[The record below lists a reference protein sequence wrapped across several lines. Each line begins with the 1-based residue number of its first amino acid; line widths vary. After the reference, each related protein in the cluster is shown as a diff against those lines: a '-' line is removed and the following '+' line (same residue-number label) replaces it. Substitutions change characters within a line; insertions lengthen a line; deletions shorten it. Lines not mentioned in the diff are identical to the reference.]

1 MSKTIIQILYS
12 GLLIILLFPH
22 HGCDRSVRPHDLPQ
36 LYPTVITLTQEGKPL
51 ENALVLL
58 YSTDLNFKWS
68 AAAVSDHNGKAT
80 ILTHGKF
87 PGVPVGEYK
96 IVVTKTEPS
105 DQDLLKPASDY
116 NPEVHVVMP
125 KITLFSFIEKQYTDI
140 TTTPLTITIEK
151 GKNVHNFDLGKAV
164 HEKAQTVEF

>member
-1 MSKTIIQILYS
+1 
-12 GLLIILLFPH
+12 LFPYY
-22 HGCDRSVRPHDLPQ
+22 GCNRYARPNDLPQ

-58 YSTDLNFKWS
+58 YSTDSNFKWS
-68 AAAVSDHNGKAT
+68 VAAVSDRNGKAT
-80 ILTHGKF
+80 LLTHGKF
-87 PGVPVGEYK
+87 PGAPVGEYK

-105 DQDLLKPASDY
+105 DKDLLKPNSDY
-116 NPEVHVVMP
+116 NPEVHVVRS

-140 TTTPLTITIEK
+140 TTTPLTIVIEK

-164 HEKAQTVEF
+164 YEKTQTVEL

>member
-1 MSKTIIQILYS
+1 MIRILYS
-12 GLLIILLFPH
+12 GLLIILLFPL
-22 HGCDRSVRPHDLPQ
+22 HGCDRSVHTHDLPQ

-51 ENALVLL
+51 ENALVFL

-68 AAAVSDHNGKAT
+68 IAAVSDRNGKAT

-87 PGVPVGEYK
+87 HGAPVGEYK

-105 DQDLLKPASDY
+105 DKDLLKSNSDY
-116 NPEVHVVMP
+116 NPEAHVVKP

-140 TTTPLTITIEK
+140 TTTPLTIVIEK

-164 HEKAQTVEF
+164 REKAQTVDF